1 MQSQRL
7 RDRWLHDSNLSSQL
21 AMTIVERASV
31 RNIVMI
37 AFVCMMMVL
46 GCGLLVL
53 SEGFVGVK
61 F

>member
-1 MQSQRL
+1 
-7 RDRWLHDSNLSSQL
+7 
-21 AMTIVERASV
+21 MTIVERASV